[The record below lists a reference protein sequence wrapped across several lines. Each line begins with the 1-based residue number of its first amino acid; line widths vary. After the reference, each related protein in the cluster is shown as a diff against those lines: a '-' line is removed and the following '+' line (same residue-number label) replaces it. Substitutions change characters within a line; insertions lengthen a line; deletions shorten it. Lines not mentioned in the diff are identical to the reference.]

1 MAFFFFTL
9 TAALFLKN
17 ITCFLAW
24 LRRHCMKVFHYLA
37 ERLKDTPLFDT
48 CSDQLVTGG
57 KDCNEGRIIH
67 TNMPGPVVQ

>member
-1 MAFFFFTL
+1 
-9 TAALFLKN
+9 
-17 ITCFLAW
+17 
-24 LRRHCMKVFHYLA
+24 MKVFHYLA